1 MPILGENESVEKTIV
16 REGHSKMKK
25 IVLALTCV
33 FLPKPLRSTI
43 ESNFLPMSAQMV
55 L

>member
-25 IVLALTCV
+25 IVLALTCGSILYV
-33 FLPKPLRSTI
+33 AFKETPLP
-43 ESNFLPMSAQMV
+43 
-55 L
+55 